1 MARSR
6 RPTGNRNIRRIFR
19 WQNYVESIL
28 IAILLAL
35 IVRTFVLT
43 GYRVPTTTMAPSLLP
58 GDFIF
63 SFRLP
68 YGIRLPLTDKK
79 WAIKTPARG
88 EIVVFTFPDQPR
100 TNYVKRVIGL
110 PGDLIEITKGRLRV
124 NGKELQYQQIESIPD
139 DVVEV
144 TTETELWLESAEE
157 GSRQVLRQKKSGDRS
172 FGPISVPQDE
182 VFLLGDNRDASDDS
196 RYWGTVP
203 VARVEG
209 RVFLIWLSLSWG
221 NQSGPFQWP
230 KVRWDRS
237 GKLIHH

>member
-1 MARSR
+1 MARF
-6 RPTGNRNIRRIFR
+6 PRRIFR
-19 WQNYVESIL
+19 WQDYIESIL

-43 GYRVPTTTMAPSLLP
+43 GYRVPTTTMAPNLLP

-68 YGIRLPLTDKK
+68 YGVRLPLTEKK
-79 WAIKTPARG
+79 WAVQAPKRG

-110 PGDLIEITKGRLRV
+110 PGDLIEIRKGRLRV
-124 NGKELQYQQIESIPD
+124 NGQELNYQQITAVPE
-139 DVVEV
+139 EV
-144 TTETELWLESAEE
+144 QQVAGEFELWLETSDE
-157 GSRQVLRQKKSGDRS
+157 GPRQILRQKKLSDRN

-203 VARVEG
+203 VSRVEG
-209 RVFLIWLSLSWG
+209 RVFLIWLSLGWREPTGS
-221 NQSGPFQWP
+221 FQWP
-230 KVRWDRS
+230 AVRWDRTWMRI
-237 GKLIHH
+237 GD

>member
-1 MARSR
+1 MARTR
-6 RPTGNRNIRRIFR
+6 KRIFR
-19 WQNYVESIL
+19 WQDYVESIL
-28 IAILLAL
+28 VAILLAL
-35 IVRTFVLT
+35 VVRTFIVT

-68 YGIRLPLTDKK
+68 YGVRLPLTDKK
-79 WAIKTPARG
+79 WAIGLPERG

-100 TNYVKRVIGL
+100 TNYVKRVVGL
-110 PGDLIEITKGRLRV
+110 PGDLIEIRKGRLRV
-124 NGKELQYQQIESIPD
+124 NGKELEYQQIPELPLEIQ
-139 DVVEV
+139 EI
-144 TTETELWLESAEE
+144 TTDNELWLELAPE
-157 GSRQVLRQKKSGDRS
+157 GARQVLRQKKGSDRN

-209 RVFLIWLSLSWG
+209 RVFLIWLSLNWRNQPGAPSWP
-221 NQSGPFQWP
+221 QL
-230 KVRWDRS
+230 RWDRTGS
-237 GKLIHH
+237 LIKHH